1 MTFFSLSLSLS
12 NQTCVDCSTKNPQ
25 WASVSFGSFICLEC
39 SGVHRSLGVHLS
51 FVRSVGMDSWNA
63 VQLKKMQLGGNAKV
77 NQFLAKHGVPK
88 DAPIHLKYDS
98 AAAEAFREKIR
109 VEAEGGKYVEPAN
122 IPKGLKKNA
131 GETPAHQR
139 TGFENGQTL
148 GSSKGTTGMGSRS
161 SQNNLQSGGGGGGG
175 GSSHGGNNSNRSE
188 YSMAEMEA
196 SAARKEAFFAQQQA
210 RNAAKPEGIAPSQ
223 GGKFVGFGSQPPPGR
238 NKSSASDDVLGSMW
252 SGLSSVTKSLADTTL
267 SAAQK
272 AKEAASRAA
281 DQESMESAKQAANK
295 AGSWFSSALSS
306 VATGV
311 SSLAADIPKTLGA
324 DDSSGTAFPRPE
336 GYVDLRPPKSPNSR
350 FVGFGNDDEWG
361 DNAGGDDDGEDDDEW
376 KPAPK
381 HQHQQGMGSKSSMNS
396 ISSNSLSNSQPK
408 KQQEKPT
415 ASKWDNDDDD
425 DDDDADWG
433 K

>member
-1 MTFFSLSLSLS
+1 MASPEAAAILRELQGK
-12 NQTCVDCSTKNPQ
+12 NGNGTCVDCSTKNPQ

-63 VQLKKMQLGGNAKV
+63 TQLKKMQLGGNAKV

-109 VEAEGGKYVEPAN
+109 VEAEGGKYAEPAN
-122 IPKGLKKNA
+122 IPKGLKQNT

-161 SQNNLQSGGGGGGG
+161 SQNNLQKGGSGGV
-175 GSSHGGNNSNRSE
+175 SNNNNNSNRSE

-196 SAARKEAFFAQQQA
+196 SASRKEAFFAQQQA

-238 NKSSASDDVLGSMW
+238 NKSSANDDVLGSMW
-252 SGLSSVTKSLADTTL
+252 NGLSSVTKSLADTTL

-311 SSLAADIPKTLGA
+311 SNLASDIPKNARGGRFERQRVSRDQKGTSICAHRKVQTRDL
-324 DDSSGTAFPRPE
+324 SGLVTTTNGGTTPE
-336 GYVDLRPPKSPNSR
+336 ATKRTKRTN
-350 FVGFGNDDEWG
+350 GNRRQNNNNNNKE
-361 DNAGGDDDGEDDDEW
+361 
-376 KPAPK
+376 
-381 HQHQQGMGSKSSMNS
+381 
-396 ISSNSLSNSQPK
+396 
-408 KQQEKPT
+408 
-415 ASKWDNDDDD
+415 
-425 DDDDADWG
+425 
-433 K
+433 

>member
-1 MTFFSLSLSLS
+1 M
-12 NQTCVDCSTKNPQ
+12 DCSTKNPQ

-63 VQLKKMQLGGNAKV
+63 TQLKKMQLGGNAKV

-109 VEAEGGKYVEPAN
+109 VEAEGGKYAEPAN
-122 IPKGLKKNA
+122 IPKGLKQNT

-161 SQNNLQSGGGGGGG
+161 SQNNLQKGGSGGV
-175 GSSHGGNNSNRSE
+175 SNNNNNNNNSNRSE

-196 SAARKEAFFAQQQA
+196 SASRKEAFFAQQQA

-238 NKSSASDDVLGSMW
+238 SKSSANDDVLGSMW
-252 SGLSSVTKSLADTTL
+252 NGLSSVTKSLADTTL

-311 SSLAADIPKTLGA
+311 SSLASDIPKTLGA
-324 DDSSGTAFPRPE
+324 DDSSGNAFPRPE

-361 DNAGGDDDGEDDDEW
+361 DNAGGDEEDEEDEW
-376 KPAPK
+376 KPASKQP
-381 HQHQQGMGSKSSMNS
+381 QQQQGMSSNNASKSSMNS

-408 KQQEKPT
+408 KQTQQQKP
-415 ASKWDNDDDD
+415 KWDNNNNDVDD

-433 K
+433 T

>member
-1 MTFFSLSLSLS
+1 
-12 NQTCVDCSTKNPQ
+12 VDCSTKNPQ

-109 VEAEGGKYVEPAN
+109 VEAEGGKYMEPAN

-161 SQNNLQSGGGGGGG
+161 SQNNLQSGGGG

-361 DNAGGDDDGEDDDEW
+361 DNAGGDDGEDDDEW

-381 HQHQQGMGSKSSMNS
+381 QQQQQGMGSKSSMNS

-408 KQQEKPT
+408 KQQEKPA

-425 DDDDADWG
+425 DDDDDDADWG

>member
-1 MTFFSLSLSLS
+1 MASPEAAAILRELQGK
-12 NQTCVDCSTKNPQ
+12 NGNGTCVDCSTKNPQ

-51 FVRSVGMDSWNA
+51 FVRSVGMDSCNS
-63 VQLKKMQLGGNAKV
+63 GGNAKV

-109 VEAEGGKYVEPAN
+109 VEADGGKYAEPAN
-122 IPKGLKKNA
+122 IPKGLKQNT

-161 SQNNLQSGGGGGGG
+161 SQNNLQKGGSGGV
-175 GSSHGGNNSNRSE
+175 SNNNNNNNSNRSE

-196 SAARKEAFFAQQQA
+196 SASRKEAFFAQQQA

-238 NKSSASDDVLGSMW
+238 SKSSANDDVLGSMW
-252 SGLSSVTKSLADTTL
+252 NGLSSVTKSLADTTL

-311 SSLAADIPKTLGA
+311 SSLASDIPKTLGA
-324 DDSSGTAFPRPE
+324 DDSSGNA
-336 GYVDLRPPKSPNSR
+336 PNSR

-361 DNAGGDDDGEDDDEW
+361 DNAGGDEEDEEDEW
-376 KPAPK
+376 KPASKQP
-381 HQHQQGMGSKSSMNS
+381 QQQQGMSSNNASKSSMNS

-408 KQQEKPT
+408 KQTQQQKP
-415 ASKWDNDDDD
+415 KWDNNNNDVDD

-433 K
+433 T

>member
-1 MTFFSLSLSLS
+1 
-12 NQTCVDCSTKNPQ
+12 
-25 WASVSFGSFICLEC
+25 
-39 SGVHRSLGVHLS
+39 VHRSLGVHLS

-88 DAPIHLKYDS
+88 DAPIHLKYNS

-122 IPKGLKKNA
+122 IQKGLKQNT

-161 SQNNLQSGGGGGGG
+161 SQNDLQRGGSGGGGVGG
-175 GSSHGGNNSNRSE
+175 GGNNSRNNNSNTNTNNRSE

-196 SAARKEAFFAQQQA
+196 SAARKEAFFAEQQA

-223 GGKFVGFGSQPPPGR
+223 GGKFVGFGSQPPPR
-238 NKSSASDDVLGSMW
+238 KNKSGASDDVLGSMW
-252 SGLSSVTKSLADTTL
+252 SGLSSVTKSLADTTV

-311 SSLAADIPKTLGA
+311 SNLASDIPKTLGT
-324 DDSSGTAFPRPE
+324 DDSNTTAFPRPE

-361 DNAGGDDDGEDDDEW
+361 AGGDDDNDEEDDDDEEW

-381 HQHQQGMGSKSSMNS
+381 QGVDSNSASMKS

-408 KQQEKPT
+408 KQTQQKPT
-415 ASKWDNDDDD
+415 SGGAAAASKWDNDDNDD
-425 DDDDADWG
+425 DDDEDADWG